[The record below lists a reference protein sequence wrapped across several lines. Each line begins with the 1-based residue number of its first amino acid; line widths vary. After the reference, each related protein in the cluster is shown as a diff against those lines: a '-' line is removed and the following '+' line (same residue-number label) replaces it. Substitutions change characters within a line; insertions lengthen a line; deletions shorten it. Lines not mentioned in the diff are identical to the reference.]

1 MSAARKIIDKKILR
15 ELVPLNTLS
24 QERFEEISGKI
35 AIQEIREGQY
45 LFRID
50 DRDNQ
55 AVFLLSG
62 EVSLL
67 DRDHGPAGTIIAGAD
82 QSRYPIAAAQ
92 PRVLS
97 ARAAKKCIVARI
109 DASLMEAYLSWDQ
122 SNNAEAVVIS
132 ADGNEDWMT
141 TMLQSQ
147 AFEKIPPAKIQKLL
161 LKMDAVQ
168 LKAGTT
174 VIRQGEDGDYFY
186 TIQNGK
192 CAVTRRDTPQAED
205 RLLAELSNGD
215 CFGEEALV
223 SDVKRNATVSMVTD
237 GVLMRLAKEDFVELL
252 QKPLIRYVDY
262 EKAAV
267 MVDEGAVWVDIR
279 NAEEYD
285 LGALEDS
292 VNIPHASVR
301 GEMPELVFN
310 VSYIICSQNGK
321 SSESAAF
328 ILSHKGFDVYVLEGG
343 LQAVPGDAPGFALDD
358 KSPKDPEPG
367 DTTPASAETVD
378 RGDPGYAAVADTEPA
393 AGLDSG
399 EQQAATLQAEK
410 LQLESDLSRAHK
422 QIASI
427 ERVVDE
433 QKKLHALDK
442 QQLAKVTDENRRL
455 TAALQNEARRLES
468 RIAEQAGKIDRLQ
481 ADKQAAVTA
490 LDSQIQGWVR
500 ERTFLKSEHD
510 EARQRIADLQK
521 QLDQAREEDSGDRP
535 DIRREMEEL
544 ISKTDKKIENKELQ
558 CVELRQGRS
567 RLKADLKVMR
577 EERDTL
583 EQRLGT
589 AISDTASQ
597 QKYIDSLRAQ
607 LASVIAS
614 ADEQEQAL
622 QLQLETKRLL
632 HEDTRRHAADTQ
644 AQFNK
649 MQDELDALK
658 AAAGSH
664 RQEQQA
670 AADGLEAMRKERDAL
685 QQKLGEAADDAANRQ
700 QKIAALEAQL
710 ASSSGDAEEQL
721 QDVRLQLEAMRQ
733 QHEDM
738 ERQAADSLVQ
748 LSSAQDQVVSMET
761 TVARFEQETLL
772 LGQQKE
778 ELQQALEQRVERQDS
793 VQADLEQLLVKANDD
808 LTRKNDIEGEL
819 QGQIDRLRKKLEQT
833 TAELQESRQ
842 AEQAGIDSIREE
854 LHTERSARALERA
867 EMAARQR
874 ELKDQLAA
882 VASEHEE
889 NLLNHSDAI
898 EQARLQQMRE
908 TQLETESQFEELQHE
923 LKQAYDEITT
933 LEKREKSRLKEE
945 RSLSKERQRE
955 YEASLEQLRTQ
966 TEQLLQERDAALM
979 EQHTLLE
986 QISSLRA
993 GDGRISA
1000 EDVSVLQGKLDETRK
1015 DLAVVERLRAEAEAA
1030 SDRMREERDVL
1041 QKQVGNNLVLGKP
1054 LHAVT
1059 EQKPQQPGRAEYGV
1073 QPAKNRPVATTNKT
1087 RPAVAGKQFRNTS
1100 GAAKG
1105 KWSRLARVTI
1115 LGVVVMAGLAFGLK
1129 PFIGQSFAVVSQA
1142 QDYLKDLVRT
1152 HMPRDEG
1159 VDSRQ
1164 PADQQIVVPGE
1175 GSGRGSEPA
1184 GPAAQAEQLQE
1195 LPPAVPA
1202 TPRPTE
1208 RQAAAAQPAAR
1219 EQEQAA
1225 SDFFSI
1231 PLAPAIAAPEPV
1243 MEPVPAR
1250 ERLKATGSFRDELPD
1265 GGIAPLMVRLPAAS
1279 YLMGSRGNSMNSDE
1293 GPQHAVSLARF
1304 AVSKYEVTFADYD
1317 RFARATGIRLPHD
1330 ETWGRDDRPA
1340 VNVSWKDAQAYV
1352 HWLSVQTGHSYR
1364 LPTEAQWEY
1373 AARADAAQPY
1383 PWEPDP
1389 GNVPANCF
1397 DCGSEWDQIMTSP
1410 VGSFPA
1416 NYFGL
1421 HDMGGN
1427 VQEWTEDCY
1436 RASYDG
1442 AAADGSPLQ
1451 EFGCTQRVVRGG
1463 AFTSPVTALRSAG
1476 RGQLDQDTRLDN
1488 VGFRIVRKY

>member
-24 QERFEEISGKI
+24 QERFEELSGKI
-35 AIQEIREGQY
+35 AIQEVRAGQY

-55 AVFLLSG
+55 AVFLLGG

-67 DRDHGPAGTIIAGAD
+67 DRNQGAAGTIIAGAD

-109 DASLMEAYLSWDQ
+109 DASLLEAYLSWDQ
-122 SNNAEAVVIS
+122 SNDAEAVVIG
-132 ADGNEDWMT
+132 ADGNQDWMT
-141 TMLQSQ
+141 KMLQSQ
-147 AFEKIPPAKIQKLL
+147 AFEKIPPATIQKLL

-168 LKAGTT
+168 LNAGTT

-186 TIQNGK
+186 TIQDGK

-205 RLLAELSNGD
+205 RLLAELTNGD

-223 SDVKRNATVSMVTD
+223 SDIKRNATVSMLTD

-267 MVDEGAVWVDIR
+267 MVDEGAVWVDVR
-279 NAEEYD
+279 SAEEYD
-285 LGALEDS
+285 NDALEDS
-292 VNIPHASVR
+292 VNIPLAAVR

-310 VSYIICSQNGK
+310 VSYIICSQTGK
-321 SSESAAF
+321 SSVSAAF
-328 ILSHKGFDVYVLEGG
+328 ILSHKGFDVYVLKGG
-343 LQAVPGDAPGFALDD
+343 LQAVPADASGFVLDD
-358 KSPKDPEPG
+358 KPLIEPQPGGTSPAPVEAADH
-367 DTTPASAETVD
+367 
-378 RGDPGYAAVADTEPA
+378 GDPGYAAVADTQL
-393 AGLDSG
+393 AGGPGRG
-399 EQQAATLQAEK
+399 EQQVTTLHAEK

-442 QQLAKVTDENRRL
+442 QQIAKTTDENRRL
-455 TAALQNEARRLES
+455 AAAMQDEARRLES
-468 RIAEQAGKIDRLQ
+468 LIAEQAEKVDRLQ

-490 LDSQIQGWVR
+490 LDSQMQGWGR

-510 EARQRIADLQK
+510 EARQLIADLRK
-521 QLDQAREEDSGDRP
+521 QLDQAREEDSGGRP

-544 ISKTDKKIENKELQ
+544 VSKTNKKIENREFQ
-558 CVELRQGRS
+558 CEQLKQGQS
-567 RLKADLKVMR
+567 RLQADLKVMR

-583 EQRLGT
+583 EQKLGT
-589 AISDTASQ
+589 AVSEAASR
-597 QKYIDSLRAQ
+597 QKDIDSLQAQ
-607 LASVIAS
+607 LASVTAG

-622 QLQLETKRLL
+622 QLQLESMRLL
-632 HEDTRRHAADTQ
+632 HEDTKRHAADTR
-644 AQFNK
+644 AQFNN
-649 MQDELDALK
+649 MQDELAALK
-658 AAAGSH
+658 AAAARH
-664 RQEQQA
+664 RQEEQA
-670 AADGLEAMRKERDAL
+670 VAGGLEAIQNERDVL
-685 QQKLGEAADDAANRQ
+685 QQKLGEAADDAASRQ
-700 QKIAALEAQL
+700 QKIATLEAQL
-710 ASSSGDAEEQL
+710 ASINGDAEEQL
-721 QDVRLQLEAMRQ
+721 QDARLQLETMQQ

-738 ERQAADSLVQ
+738 ERQATENLVQ
-748 LSSAQDQVVSMET
+748 LNSAQDQAASMET
-761 TVARFEQETLL
+761 AVARLEQEALL
-772 LGQQKE
+772 HGQQKE
-778 ELQQALEQRVERQDS
+778 ELQQALEQRAEQQDS
-793 VQADLEQLLVKANDD
+793 MQSDLEELLLKANDE

-833 TAELQESRQ
+833 TAELQESRE
-842 AEQAGIDSIREE
+842 AEQTGIDSIREE
-854 LHTERSARALERA
+854 LHAERSARGLERA

-889 NLLNHSDAI
+889 NLSNHSDAI
-898 EQARLQQMRE
+898 ERARLQQMRE
-908 TQLETESQFEELQHE
+908 TQLETESQFEELQNE
-923 LKQAYDEITT
+923 LKQSYDEITA

-945 RSLSKERQRE
+945 HRSSDERLQQ
-955 YEASLEQLRTQ
+955 YEAALEQLRTQ
-966 TEQLLQERDAALM
+966 TEQLQQERDAALM
-979 EQHTLLE
+979 EQRTLLE
-986 QISSLRA
+986 QINSLRA

-1000 EDVSVLQGKLDETRK
+1000 QDVSVLQGELEEMRK
-1015 DLAVVERLRAEAEAA
+1015 GLEVAERLRAEAETA
-1030 SDRMREERDVL
+1030 SASMREERDVL
-1041 QKQVGNNLVLGKP
+1041 QKQVGNNMLLGKP
-1054 LHAVT
+1054 LHAIT
-1059 EQKPQQPGRAEYGV
+1059 EQKPQSSGRAEYGV
-1073 QPAKNRPVATTNKT
+1073 QPAKIRPATAAGKA
-1087 RPAVAGKQFRNTS
+1087 RPAVAGKQFREKS

-1105 KWSRLARVTI
+1105 KWSRLARVTG
-1115 LGVVVMAGLAFGLK
+1115 LAVVVMAGLVYGLK
-1129 PFIGQSFAVVSQA
+1129 PFSDRPFAVVSQA
-1142 QDYLKDLVRT
+1142 QDYIKDLTRT

-1159 VDSRQ
+1159 PGSRQ
-1164 PADQQIVVPGE
+1164 PADRQIVDPGE
-1175 GSGRGSEPA
+1175 GA
-1184 GPAAQAEQLQE
+1184 GTSTRANQVPE

-1202 TPRPTE
+1202 APDPTRRP
-1208 RQAAAAQPAAR
+1208 AAAVPAAR
-1219 EQEQAA
+1219 QHEQAA
-1225 SDFFSI
+1225 GDFFSI
-1231 PLAPAIAAPEPV
+1231 PLAAPPVAPPEPV
-1243 MEPVPAR
+1243 VESVPAR
-1250 ERLKATGSFRDELPD
+1250 ERLEAAGSFRDTLPD
-1265 GGIAPLMVRLPAAS
+1265 GGVAPLMVKLPAAS

-1293 GPQHAVSLARF
+1293 GPQHAVKLPRF
-1304 AVSKYEVTFADYD
+1304 AISKYEVTFADYD

-1330 ETWGRDDRPA
+1330 ETWGRDDHPA
-1340 VNVSWKDAQAYV
+1340 INVSWKDARAYV
-1352 HWLSVQTGHSYR
+1352 DWLSAETGHSYR
-1364 LPTEAQWEY
+1364 LPSEAQWEF

-1397 DCGSEWDQIMTSP
+1397 DCGSEWDQTMTSP

-1451 EFGCTQRVVRGG
+1451 EFGCTQRAVRGG

-1488 VGFRIVRKY
+1488 LGFRIVRKY